1 MLTKLIIKNIRI
13 TGAKLLPFLIGYLI
27 LLDGLFIRKFYDWD
41 VYMMSGYLIIS
52 YVASLIYFIE
62 KKTSAEIFSV
72 SLPVTRSMIV
82 TSRYVTSLLIILFG
96 FTIWFLSAYFWDL
109 ILDDGITL
117 FYDIT
122 YIKVGFMAA
131 LFVTIHQSVFLP
143 FSCKFKVIGIGIAF
157 VFATVISVAL
167 IMNIFAPYKRSYNS
181 YFVESEMGLI
191 ILFSAAIVFLPII
204 SIFLSYKLYNR
215 HDL

>member
-27 LLDGLFIRKFYDWD
+27 LLGGLFIRKFYDWD
-41 VYMMSGYLIIS
+41 VYMMCGYLIIS

-82 TSRYVTSLLIILFG
+82 TSRYVTSLLIIFFG
-96 FTIWFLSAYFWDL
+96 FTIWFLSAYFCDL

-122 YIKVGFMAA
+122 YIKVGFMVA

-143 FSCKFKVIGIGIAF
+143 FSFKFKVIKIGIAF

-167 IMNIFAPYKRSYNS
+167 IINIFAPYKSSYNP
-181 YFVESEMGLI
+181 YFIESDLGWI
-191 ILFSAAIVFLPII
+191 ILFSISIITLPILSI
-204 SIFLSYKLYNR
+204 SLSYKLYNN
-215 HDL
+215 HDI